1 MGTYR
6 KNDRT
11 EYISGNTARKL
22 NSLPAREEMLPERR
36 TPLTKEEFR
45 ELKSREQKGQ
55 ERRQAKRG
63 SHVNVM
69 SLTSFIVLS
78 VSIILTLY
86 VCVSYVNVQSEITR
100 MDKERARL
108 ESELITMQ
116 DDNNTALAQING
128 MMDLTHIY
136 NVATKELGMV
146 HAGKNHIITYKKPK
160 SNYSRKYAK
169 IPEAESNMLENI
181 MNK

>member
-6 KNDRT
+6 KKDRT
-11 EYISGNTARKL
+11 EYIYGNTARKL

-36 TPLTKEEFR
+36 TPLTKEEFY
-45 ELKSREQKGQ
+45 ELKSREEKGQ
-55 ERRQAKRG
+55 GRRQAKKG
-63 SHVNVM
+63 NYVNVM
-69 SLTSFIVLS
+69 SLTSLIVLS

-100 MDKERARL
+100 MDKEKARL
-108 ESELITMQ
+108 ESELVAIK

-128 MMDLTHIY
+128 TMDLTHIY
-136 NVATKELGMV
+136 KVATKELGMV

-169 IPEAESNMLENI
+169 IPEAESNLLENI
-181 MNK
+181 MKK